1 MRHDHRPYFVKR
13 AFERL
18 EHRFTEH
25 FLRPQFDALGIGHR
39 FMRPWHMRLHG
50 PHIRVGDQVHAVCAA
65 DRHVSLSVWEH
76 REQCGEIDIG
86 DFALI
91 CPGVRIDSAASI
103 RIGPASMIAAGA
115 YLTDADWHGIYDR
128 TRIIGTARPIVL
140 EENVWIGDGAT
151 VCKGVRI
158 GANSIVAAAAVV
170 AKDVPSGVIV
180 AGNPAQIVRELDA
193 DQPRITRRDMFSD
206 PEGLARWVE
215 DLDRL
220 LLKDN
225 SIAGW
230 LRSLLAPRP
239 GD

>member
-1 MRHDHRPYFVKR
+1 MRRDHRPYFVKR

-25 FLRPQFDALGIGHR
+25 FLRPQLDALGTGHR
-39 FMRPWHMRLHG
+39 FMRPWHMRLYG
-50 PHIRVGDQVHAVCAA
+50 PRIRFGRHVHAVCAG
-65 DRHVSLSVWEH
+65 DRRVSLSVWEH
-76 REQCGEIDIG
+76 GDVRGEIDVG

-103 RIGPASMIAAGA
+103 RIGAASMIAAGA

-128 TRIIGTARPIVL
+128 TRVIGTARPIAL

-158 GANSIVAAAAVV
+158 GAHSIVAAAAVV
-170 AKDVPSGVIV
+170 TKDVPSGVIV
-180 AGNPAQIVRELDA
+180 AGNPARVVKELDPE
-193 DQPRITRRDMFSD
+193 QPRVTRREMFAD
-206 PEGLARWVE
+206 PEGLGRWIE
-215 DLDRL
+215 DLDRAL
-220 LLKDN
+220 LQGN
-225 SIAGW
+225 TVPGW
-230 LRSLLAPRP
+230 LRSMLAPRH